1 MNKKT
6 PDVKSRSRPA
16 NSSENRPKRDPWGC
30 MAGTIT
36 IMADVELTAPTE
48 DWKAEMVSS
57 NE

>member
-1 MNKKT
+1 
-6 PDVKSRSRPA
+6 
-16 NSSENRPKRDPWGC
+16 